1 MSSPPHCKLLVEG
14 ATDERV
20 IPYLMESNGVDW
32 GSRDDPVVLIK
43 PYNGV
48 EELLKPG
55 VVEAELLDSGLKALG
70 VMVDANGDASDRWNR
85 IKALCDKQFKNL
97 PNGIPQNGLDTVHP
111 ETGARFG
118 VWIMPDNRFSGM
130 LEDFLI
136 RLIPENSR
144 GLYELAEK
152 CVDEAARSG
161 APFKNVHE
169 AKAKIYTW
177 LAWQDEPGKQL
188 HEAVH
193 HRPYWTGPRKARVA
207 TVRQLVQTSLRRV
220 DHQAPFRVIPTR
232 AAHPLAPAD
241 PVLGDAPATRRVPS
255 ATRGNAR
262 RSGDRRGGYGDGIR
276 WDRMHRPRQPGASA
290 IRAGRWPHRPGAEVC
305 VRR

>member
-1 MSSPPHCKLLVEG
+1 MPSTSPRKLLVEG
-14 ATDERV
+14 DTDKRV
-20 IPYLMESNGVDW
+20 IPYLMEANGVEW
-32 GSRDDPVVLIK
+32 KKNGQPPIVYIE

-55 VVEAELLDSGLKALG
+55 VVEAELRASRLEALG

-118 VWIMPDNRFSGM
+118 VWIMPDNLFSGM

-136 RLIPENSR
+136 RLIPKDSR

-152 CVDEAARSG
+152 CVAEAARSG
-161 APFKNVHE
+161 APFKDVHE

-188 HEAVH
+188 HQAVH
-193 HRPYWTGPRKARVA
+193 HRVLDPKRPES
-207 TVRQLVQTSLRRV
+207 QLFVDWFRRLFNV
-220 DHQAPFRVIPTR
+220 
-232 AAHPLAPAD
+232 
-241 PVLGDAPATRRVPS
+241 
-255 ATRGNAR
+255 
-262 RSGDRRGGYGDGIR
+262 
-276 WDRMHRPRQPGASA
+276 
-290 IRAGRWPHRPGAEVC
+290 
-305 VRR
+305 